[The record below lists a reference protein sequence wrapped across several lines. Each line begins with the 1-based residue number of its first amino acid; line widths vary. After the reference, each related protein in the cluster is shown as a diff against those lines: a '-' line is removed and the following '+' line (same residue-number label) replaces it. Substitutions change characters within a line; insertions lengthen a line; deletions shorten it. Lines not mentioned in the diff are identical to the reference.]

1 MAADEQAA
9 LAEGM
14 WRATDLLWAYL
25 TEDRA
30 RVRTGLE
37 GLDDHQLE
45 HTLAWQ
51 ARDHDWLFDDLG
63 EPSMSVP
70 LLDTVA
76 ALAPV
81 DCEFMMTTAV
91 RKGVAAGTGLASSGL
106 EDFPT
111 AAQIHALT
119 VCMAVML
126 LEAHGRPS
134 ALEFVAA
141 PADDYVRR
149 GHPRPYPAP

>member
-14 WRATDLLWAYL
+14 WRATDLMWAYL
-25 TEDRA
+25 AEDRTQ
-30 RVRTGLE
+30 VRAGLE
-37 GLDDHQLE
+37 GLDSDHLA

-70 LLDTVA
+70 LLDAVA

-91 RKGVAAGTGLASSGL
+91 RKGVAAGTGLAYSGL
-106 EDFPT
+106 GDFPT

-126 LEAHGRPS
+126 LEAHGRQG
-134 ALEFVAA
+134 ALGFVAA
-141 PADDYVRR
+141 SAENYVRR
-149 GHPRPYPAP
+149 GHPRLYPTP

>member
-1 MAADEQAA
+1 MTADEQAA

-14 WRATDLLWAYL
+14 WRATDLMWAYL
-25 TEDRA
+25 TEDRT
-30 RVRTGLE
+30 RVSAGLE
-37 GLDDHQLE
+37 GLDSDQLA

-106 EDFPT
+106 ADFPP

-126 LEAHGRPS
+126 LEAHGRQG
-134 ALEFVAA
+134 ALEFAA
-141 PADDYVRR
+141 ASADNYVRR
-149 GHPRPYPAP
+149 GHPRPYPTP

>member
-1 MAADEQAA
+1 MAAEEQAA

-25 TEDRA
+25 TEDRPQ
-30 RVRTGLE
+30 VRAGLE
-37 GLDDHQLE
+37 SLGSEQLV

-51 ARDHDWLFDDLG
+51 ARDHDWLFEDLG

-91 RKGVAAGTGLASSGL
+91 RHGVAAGTGLVSSGL
-106 EDFPT
+106 ADFPT
-111 AAQIHALT
+111 TAQIHALT

-126 LEAHGRPS
+126 LEAYGRQR

-141 PADDYVRR
+141 SADNYVRR
-149 GHPRPYPAP
+149 GHPRPYPTP

>member
-1 MAADEQAA
+1 MTADERAA

-14 WRATDLLWAYL
+14 WRATDLLGAYL
-25 TEDRA
+25 AEDRTQ
-30 RVRTGLE
+30 VRA
-37 GLDDHQLE
+37 GLDGLDSDQLA

-106 EDFPT
+106 GDFPT

-126 LEAHGRPS
+126 LEAHGRQG

-141 PADDYVRR
+141 SADNYVRH
-149 GHPRPYPAP
+149 GHPRPYPTP